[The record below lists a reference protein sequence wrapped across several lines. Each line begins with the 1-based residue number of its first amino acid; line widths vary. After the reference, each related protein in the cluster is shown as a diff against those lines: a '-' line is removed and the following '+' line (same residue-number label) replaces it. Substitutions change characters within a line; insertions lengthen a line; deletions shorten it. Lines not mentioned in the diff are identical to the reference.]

1 MERDHQASNIVLIGC
16 KRTSGQVDV
25 RFRCCLFFLLLR
37 TFTFVP
43 LPQVLAGLLTW
54 WLGGVGGEGESQ
66 ENNIFLNSNK
76 KGSKRLTITGGCF
89 CVSGLGL
96 LLLPELKLV
105 DGGEMI
111 LAAVPALLGV
121 GDGLV
126 NLQVFCFQE
135 STYKR
140 YVCS

>member
-1 MERDHQASNIVLIGC
+1 M
-16 KRTSGQVDV
+16 
-25 RFRCCLFFLLLR
+25 
-37 TFTFVP
+37 
-43 LPQVLAGLLTW
+43 
-54 WLGGVGGEGESQ
+54 
-66 ENNIFLNSNK
+66 
-76 KGSKRLTITGGCF
+76 
-89 CVSGLGL
+89 SGLGL

-105 DGGEMI
+105 GGGEMI

-135 STYKR
+135 STHKR

>member
-1 MERDHQASNIVLIGC
+1 MFAFV
-16 KRTSGQVDV
+16 VV
-25 RFRCCLFFLLLR
+25 YRFFYFSALLPLFL
-37 TFTFVP
+37 

-126 NLQVFCFQE
+126 NLQVFFVSKSQLTRDMFAVDM
-135 STYKR
+135 SP
-140 YVCS
+140 SLD

>member
-1 MERDHQASNIVLIGC
+1 M
-16 KRTSGQVDV
+16 
-25 RFRCCLFFLLLR
+25 
-37 TFTFVP
+37 
-43 LPQVLAGLLTW
+43 LAGLLTW

-66 ENNIFLNSNK
+66 EKNIFFLNSNK
-76 KGSKRLTITGGCF
+76 KGSKRLTIAGGCF

-126 NLQVFCFQE
+126 NLQVFCFQQ

>member
-1 MERDHQASNIVLIGC
+1 M
-16 KRTSGQVDV
+16 
-25 RFRCCLFFLLLR
+25 
-37 TFTFVP
+37 
-43 LPQVLAGLLTW
+43 LAGLLTW

-135 STYKR
+135 STYER

>member
-1 MERDHQASNIVLIGC
+1 MFAFVVVYRFFYFSTLLPLFQHHFAS
-16 KRTSGQVDV
+16 
-25 RFRCCLFFLLLR
+25 
-37 TFTFVP
+37 
-43 LPQVLAGLLTW
+43 QVLAGLLTW

-76 KGSKRLTITGGCF
+76 KGSKRLTIAGGCF